1 MRAAVCTRYGP
12 PEVLQLR
19 EVEKPIPRDNEV
31 LIKIYATTVTSSDW
45 FIRSALRSA
54 PVTTQILLR
63 LVKGFT
69 RPRKPIL
76 GLVLAGEIEE
86 TGKRLRRF
94 RVGDRVYAFTK
105 FRFGSYA
112 QYTCL
117 PETATLTSAPSNL
130 TYEEAAAIPYGGL
143 LALHYLRKGTIRA
156 GQQVLIYGAS
166 GAVGTSA
173 VQLAKHF
180 GTVVTAVCST
190 TNLDLVASLGADA
203 VIDYAKQHTPGKV
216 YDLVLDAVGTRKTS
230 KLKEAC
236 RTALAPGGKYI
247 SVDDGM
253 PHMTASDLEQ
263 LTDLVEAGKIKPV
276 IDRCYPLE
284 QIVAAHQYV
293 EQGHKKGNVV
303 VTVSHEGM

>member
-63 LVKGFT
+63 LVMGFT

>member
-1 MRAAVCTRYGP
+1 MPSRSFVLDHTRSTRACW
-12 PEVLQLR
+12 
-19 EVEKPIPRDNEV
+19 K
-31 LIKIYATTVTSSDW
+31 
-45 FIRSALRSA
+45 
-54 PVTTQILLR
+54 
-63 LVKGFT
+63 
-69 RPRKPIL
+69 
-76 GLVLAGEIEE
+76 
-86 TGKRLRRF
+86 
-94 RVGDRVYAFTK
+94 
-105 FRFGSYA
+105 
-112 QYTCL
+112 
-117 PETATLTSAPSNL
+117 TATLASASSNL

-143 LALHYLRKGTIRA
+143 PALHCLRKGTIRS

-236 RTALAPGGKYI
+236 RTALAPGGKYN